1 MNNKYYLGYYSH
13 SKRIFGTDVE
23 KLEYDFIKSNFNG
36 NIICPNQHLEKFDT
50 IEPFLEFIKKVDFL
64 FVTEY
69 DGYLGKGSYEEC
81 AYALEEFIP
90 VYVLLKKRN
99 IMEYELVTEVTK
111 ISEYNLFEY
120 GEIQSM
126 RVNQNE
132 LPFLKYE
139 KANN

>member
-13 SKRIFGTDVE
+13 SKRIFNTDFE
-23 KLEYDFIKSNFNG
+23 KIEYEFLKSNFNG

-50 IEPFLEFIKKVDFL
+50 IIPYLEFIKKIDYL

-81 AYALEEFIP
+81 AFAIEEFIP
-90 VYVLLKKRN
+90 VYVLRKKGD

-111 ISEYNLFEY
+111 INEYNLFEY

-126 RVNQNE
+126 RVYQDE
-132 LPFLKYE
+132 LPFLKSE
-139 KANN
+139 